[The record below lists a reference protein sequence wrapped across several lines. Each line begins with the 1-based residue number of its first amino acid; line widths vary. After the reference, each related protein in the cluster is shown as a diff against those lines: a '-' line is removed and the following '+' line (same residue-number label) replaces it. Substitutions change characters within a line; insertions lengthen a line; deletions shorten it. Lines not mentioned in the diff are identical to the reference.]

1 MQSSLDNDFEYLQN
15 DVCTNHYIMY
25 RGTKCVNVES
35 YVHCSASRY
44 ERNVGCHMDA
54 NNEGSLG
61 ETKKKK
67 RSKKSSER

>member
-1 MQSSLDNDFEYLQN
+1 
-15 DVCTNHYIMY
+15 
-25 RGTKCVNVES
+25 VNVES